1 MKYCYTNKY
10 QSVLYWLLV
19 VALHT
24 SIPHVAILCKSF
36 GIIRLQDISF
46 FNTLYN
52 LADYQHDQQIRRIR
66 CDKKTLF
73 FYLSLYL
80 QTTYVHSHPLYRQS
94 PSESIGFLTQPIEN
108 TKLTTN
114 FRGRACPKSLCIKD
128 LRLVDHQ
135 LKEKAAAGFPATALP
150 FSP

>member
-1 MKYCYTNKY
+1 MLPYTPVY
-10 QSVLYWLLV
+10 HTLLLAASCLV
-19 VALHT
+19 SYT
-24 SIPHVAILCKSF
+24 YKILLF
-36 GIIRLQDISF
+36 L
-46 FNTLYN
+46 
-52 LADYQHDQQIRRIR
+52 IR
-66 CDKKTLF
+66 CTISLTISMTSKSVGLGATKRLYF
-73 FYLSLYL
+73 FYLSLYP

-135 LKEKAAAGFPATALP
+135 LKEKAAAGFPATVLP